1 MSTRSLDIKCYA
13 DISDFEVTLRRVVR
27 WELMT
32 KYGRSW
38 LSETGS
44 YLDLINDRISAEVKR
59 GMTRG
64 SSSYLSYLTL
74 GELQALIFKDFWHNS
89 FAYIFAGKKSLQKD
103 LLERVMP
110 VRNKI
115 AHFRPVTNSEYSGL
129 NVAEDFFNILKQHYQ
144 TSSHTLF
151 YLSGDPQ
158 NASELL
164 DPSLLN
170 EAQFSLKN
178 YACETL
184 LEIFFGLQW
193 LRAYGISPGMGI
205 FKNNLFVELYF
216 DKNYSS
222 DILRNWVEKKEY
234 EVTIATFS
242 DRPKVVRIFVPLVLG
257 VKVISKTIEAFAN
270 TAKDSCQENGFCNQ
284 SADLKEVASEIFID
298 KSEGKNLSFAF

>member
-1 MSTRSLDIKCYA
+1 MSTRSLDIQCYA
-13 DISDFEVTLRRVVR
+13 DISDFEITLRRVVR

-38 LSETGS
+38 LSETGG
-44 YLDLINDRISAEVKR
+44 YLDLINDRIAAEVKK

-74 GELQALIFKDFWHNS
+74 GELQTLIFRDFWQNS
-89 FAYIFAGKKSLQKD
+89 FANIFDGKKSLQKE
-103 LLERVMP
+103 LLERVLP

-115 AHFRPVTNSEYSGL
+115 AHFRPVTNAEYSGL
-129 NVAEDFFNILKQHYQ
+129 NVAVNFFNILKQHYQ

-158 NASELL
+158 TAGELL
-164 DPSLLN
+164 DPTLLN
-170 EAQFSLKN
+170 EALVILKGFG
-178 YACETL
+178 CESL
-184 LEIFFGLQW
+184 LEVFFGLQW
-193 LRAYGISPGMGI
+193 LRAYGMSPGIGV

-222 DILRNWVEKKEY
+222 DTLRNWVEKKEY
-234 EVTIATFS
+234 EVTVATFS
-242 DRPKVVRIFVPLVLG
+242 DLPKVVRIFVPLVLG

-270 TAKDSCQENGFCNQ
+270 TAKESCQGEGFNNQ
-284 SADLKEVASEIFID
+284 PVDLKEVASEIFID

>member
-1 MSTRSLDIKCYA
+1 M
-13 DISDFEVTLRRVVR
+13 R

-38 LSETGS
+38 LSETGG
-44 YLDLINDRISAEVKR
+44 YLDLINDRIAAEVKK

-74 GELQALIFKDFWHNS
+74 GELQTLIFRDFWQNS
-89 FAYIFAGKKSLQKD
+89 FANIFDGKKSLQKE
-103 LLERVMP
+103 LLERVLP

-115 AHFRPVTNSEYSGL
+115 AHFRPVTNAEYSGL
-129 NVAEDFFNILKQHYQ
+129 NVAVNFFNILKQHYQ

-158 NASELL
+158 TAGELL
-164 DPSLLN
+164 DPTLLN
-170 EAQFSLKN
+170 EALVILKGFG
-178 YACETL
+178 CESL
-184 LEIFFGLQW
+184 LEVFFGLQW
-193 LRAYGISPGMGI
+193 LRAYGMSPGIGV

-222 DILRNWVEKKEY
+222 DTLRNWVEKKEY
-234 EVTIATFS
+234 EVTVATFS
-242 DRPKVVRIFVPLVLG
+242 DLPKVVRIFVPLVLG

-270 TAKDSCQENGFCNQ
+270 TAKESCQGEGFNNQ
-284 SADLKEVASEIFID
+284 PVDLKEVASEIFID

>member
-1 MSTRSLDIKCYA
+1 MSTRSLDIQCYA
-13 DISDFEVTLRRVVR
+13 DISDFEIALRRVVR

-38 LSETGS
+38 LSETGG
-44 YLDLINDRISAEVKR
+44 YLDLINDRIAAEVKK

-74 GELQALIFKDFWHNS
+74 GELQALIFRDFWQNS
-89 FAYIFAGKKSLQKD
+89 FANIFDGKKSLQKE
-103 LLERVMP
+103 LLERVLP

-115 AHFRPVTNSEYSGL
+115 AHFRPVTNEEYLGL
-129 NVAEDFFNILKQHYQ
+129 NVADDFFNILKQHYQ

-158 NASELL
+158 SAGELL
-164 DPSLLN
+164 DPTLLN
-170 EAQFSLKN
+170 EASVILKGFG
-178 YACETL
+178 CESL
-184 LEIFFGLQW
+184 LEAFFGLQW
-193 LRAYGISPGMGI
+193 LRAYGMSPGIGV

-222 DILRNWVEKKEY
+222 DTLRNWVEKKEY
-234 EVTIATFS
+234 EVTVATFS
-242 DRPKVVRIFVPLVLG
+242 DLPKVVRIFVPLVLG
-257 VKVISKTIEAFAN
+257 VKIISKTIEAFAN
-270 TAKDSCQENGFCNQ
+270 TAKESCQGEGFNNQ
-284 SADLKEVASEIFID
+284 PADLKEVASEIFID

>member
-1 MSTRSLDIKCYA
+1 MATRSLDIQCYA
-13 DISDFEVTLRRVVR
+13 DISEFEVTLRRVVR

-32 KYGRSW
+32 KYGRAW
-38 LSETGS
+38 LSETDV
-44 YLDLINDRISAEVKR
+44 YLDLINDRIAAEVRR

-64 SSSYLSYLTL
+64 SSSHLSYLTL
-74 GELQALIFKDFWHNS
+74 GELQSLIFKDFWHSS
-89 FAYIFAGKKSLQKD
+89 FANVFDGKKSLQKE

-115 AHFRPVTNSEYSGL
+115 AHFRPITNAEYLGL
-129 NVAEDFFNILKQHYQ
+129 NVAGDFFNALKQHYQ

-164 DPSLLN
+164 DSALLD
-170 EAQFSLKN
+170 EAKVSLKGFE
-178 YACETL
+178 CESL

-193 LRAYGISPGMGI
+193 LRAYGMSPGMGI

-216 DKNYSS
+216 DKNYSL

-234 EVTIATFS
+234 EITIATFS
-242 DRPKVVRIFVPLVLG
+242 DIPKVVRIFIPLVLG
-257 VKVISKTIEAFAN
+257 VKVISKTIETFAN
-270 TAKDSCQENGFCNQ
+270 IAKDSCQGDGLNHQ
-284 SADLKEVASEIFID
+284 PLDLKELASEIFID
-298 KSEGKNLSFAF
+298 KGEGRSLSFAF

>member
-1 MSTRSLDIKCYA
+1 MSTRSLDIQCYA
-13 DISDFEVTLRRVVR
+13 DISDFEITLRRVVR

-38 LSETGS
+38 LSETGG
-44 YLDLINDRISAEVKR
+44 YLDLINDRIAAEVKK

-74 GELQALIFKDFWHNS
+74 GELQALIFRDFWQNS
-89 FAYIFAGKKSLQKD
+89 FANIFDGKKSLQKE
-103 LLERVMP
+103 LLERVLP

-115 AHFRPVTNSEYSGL
+115 AHFRPVTNEEYSGL
-129 NVAEDFFNILKQHYQ
+129 NVAGDFFNILKQHYQ

-158 NASELL
+158 SASELL
-164 DPSLLN
+164 DQTLLN
-170 EAQFSLKN
+170 EASVILKGFG
-178 YACETL
+178 CESL
-184 LEIFFGLQW
+184 LEVFFGLQW
-193 LRAYGISPGMGI
+193 LRAYGMSPGIGV

-222 DILRNWVEKKEY
+222 DTLRNWVEKKEY
-234 EVTIATFS
+234 EVTVATFS
-242 DRPKVVRIFVPLVLG
+242 DLPKVVRIFIPLVLG
-257 VKVISKTIEAFAN
+257 VKIISKTIEAFAN
-270 TAKDSCQENGFCNQ
+270 TAKESCQGEGFNNHPV
-284 SADLKEVASEIFID
+284 DLKEVASEIFID